1 MLENFKHPNTDIAD
15 ASTRAFKTF
24 CLTYFDDTTEKD
36 SMENHSLV
44 LAVRSLFEPSKNDLN
59 IALTRGYNMAFGVLT
74 NKLLSFLYPEIVDV
88 LLANSV
94 PKGNESDEAETRK

>member
-15 ASTRAFKTF
+15 AATKAFKTF
-24 CLTYFDDTTEKD
+24 CSTYFDDKLEKD
-36 SMENHSLV
+36 NMQNHPLV
-44 LAVRSLFEPSKNDLN
+44 LAIKSLFEPSKSDLN
-59 IALTRGYNMAFGVLT
+59 IAVTRGYNMAFGVLT
-74 NKLLSFLYPEIVDV
+74 KKLLNHVYPEIVDV